1 MGALTETD
9 LIRNLCSPFWI
20 YNMGVVKG
28 ITSVIFFLLLLGLN
42 AQTPSAGDLI
52 GVHNVSTTE
61 MNAIS
66 NPVEGSMVYN
76 TTTRSIH
83 FYSNLSW
90 VEVPNAAN
98 TYVGAFQVSS
108 LGNQTITGIP
118 FEPSSVTFSAY
129 ANVESFNINS
139 DNGVGNNN
147 RTLANAYGSMT
158 GFARNDG
165 SGISEQVIYVGG
177 SGNSIN
183 DISRFAS
190 NSHSIGLRYSD
201 QNGNNLGITS
211 ASVTSFNS
219 DGFTLNT
226 DSFADGIVVI
236 FQAFR

>member
-1 MGALTETD
+1 MQRIIVITAL
-9 LIRNLCSPFWI
+9 L
-20 YNMGVVKG
+20 
-28 ITSVIFFLLLLGLN
+28 FLMKSSG
-42 AQTPSAGDLI
+42 QTPTAGDLV
-52 GVHNVSTTE
+52 GVHNVTSTE
-61 MNAIS
+61 MNSIS
-66 NPVEGSMVYN
+66 NPVEGSMVFN

-83 FYSNLSW
+83 FFSNSAW
-90 VEVPNAAN
+90 VEIPNVAN
-98 TYVGAFQVSS
+98 SYVGAFQITG
-108 LGNQTITGIP
+108 LGNQTISGLP

-129 ANVESFNINS
+129 ANVESFNLNS

-147 RTLANAYGSMT
+147 RGIANAYGSMT

-165 SGISEQVIYVGG
+165 SSISEQVIYVGG

-183 DISRFAS
+183 DISRYAS

-211 ASVTSFNS
+211 ATITSFNT

-226 DSFADGIVVI
+226 DSFADGIVVL

>member
-1 MGALTETD
+1 MRGIFTAIL
-9 LIRNLCSPFWI
+9 LFSLWGLC
-20 YNMGVVKG
+20 
-28 ITSVIFFLLLLGLN
+28 
-42 AQTPSAGDLI
+42 AQTPTAGDLVAI
-52 GVHNVSTTE
+52 HNVTTLE
-61 MNAIS
+61 MNSIS

-76 TTTRSIH
+76 TTTSSMH
-83 FYSNLSW
+83 FYSNSAW
-90 VEVPNAAN
+90 VEVPNVAN
-98 TYVGAFQVSS
+98 TYVGAFQISG

-118 FEPSSVTFSAY
+118 FEPSSITFSAH
-129 ANVESFNINS
+129 ANVESFNLNT

-147 RTLANAYGSMT
+147 SGIANAYGSMN

-165 SGISEQVIYVGG
+165 GSISEQVIYIGG

-183 DISRFAS
+183 DISRYAS
-190 NSHSIGLRYSD
+190 NTHSIGLRYSN

-211 ASVTSFNS
+211 ATVTSFNT